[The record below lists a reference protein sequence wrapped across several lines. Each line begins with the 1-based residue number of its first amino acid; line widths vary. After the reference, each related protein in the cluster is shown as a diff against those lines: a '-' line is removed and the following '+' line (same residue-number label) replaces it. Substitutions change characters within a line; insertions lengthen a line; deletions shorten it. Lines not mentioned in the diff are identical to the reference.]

1 MKREVKIGIFG
12 VTMIIAAW
20 AGIRFLKGFDI
31 FSRNSVYYAAYDQ
44 INGVQAASPI
54 MMKGVKI
61 GTVTG
66 ISFDPQRSDNVVLQF
81 TIKRQYHIPT
91 DSEAKIYSNGLMG
104 GKAIEI
110 NYGTAR
116 TYLQKGDTLRSVRER
131 DLMDVAGSELDF
143 FKQKVSQVTGDL
155 SRTLTNLNHLMEA
168 NAQNISGTLSHLN
181 AITGDMAGLL
191 DAEKRNLKAAVDD
204 LTEFSAMLGRN
215 TPRVDSIVG
224 NLNRI
229 TGELADAGFARR
241 LTDAVD
247 EVNGLLAKV
256 EAGEGTVGKLMNDP
270 ALYDSLTEASANLA
284 SLLANLEQYPGRY
297 VHFSLFGRSPEK
309 MQEKAERKAAK
320 AAKGLGRF
328 SSCGSSPSLHSRFS
342 SQASCTTMRGSARM
356 ASSSTHFSR
365 SKLRD
370 PTRTSSS
377 SSSSSIGRA
386 LASASV
392 LTKRKTAP
400 EAMCTDMGF
409 RHRAQE
415 MSTSPSISRSTA
427 GSPRRSPSPVATNRS
442 VPFSVAVKPSKLG
455 RSFTAT
461 SPSIVSPRRAS
472 SKMLMNCGMAQ

>member
-1 MKREVKIGIFG
+1 MRREVKIGIFG

-81 TIKRQYHIPT
+81 TVKRQYHIPT

-110 NYGTAR
+110 TYGTAH

-143 FKQKVSQVTGDL
+143 FKQKVSQVTADL
-155 SRTLTNLNHLMEA
+155 SRTLTNLNSLMEA
-168 NAQNISGTLSHLN
+168 NSQNISGTSHLN
-181 AITGDMAGLL
+181 AITGNMAGIL
-191 DAEKRNLKAAVDD
+191 DAEKHNLKAAVDD
-204 LTEFSAMLGRN
+204 LTEFSAMLGQN
-215 TPRVDSIVG
+215 APRVDSIVG
-224 NLNRI
+224 SLNRM

-241 LTDAVD
+241 LTDAVG
-247 EVNGLLAKV
+247 EVNGLLAKIG
-256 EAGEGTVGKLMNDP
+256 AGEGTVGKLMNDP
-270 ALYDSLTEASANLA
+270 ALYDSLIEASGNLA

-320 AAKGLGRF
+320 AAARAERD
-328 SSCGSSPSLHSRFS
+328 SL
-342 SQASCTTMRGSARM
+342 
-356 ASSSTHFSR
+356 
-365 SKLRD
+365 
-370 PTRTSSS
+370 
-377 SSSSSIGRA
+377 
-386 LASASV
+386 
-392 LTKRKTAP
+392 KRLK
-400 EAMCTDMGF
+400 
-409 RHRAQE
+409 
-415 MSTSPSISRSTA
+415 
-427 GSPRRSPSPVATNRS
+427 
-442 VPFSVAVKPSKLG
+442 
-455 RSFTAT
+455 
-461 SPSIVSPRRAS
+461 
-472 SKMLMNCGMAQ
+472 